1 MKLLLRQAIH
11 RQFCLQR
18 LCQIVSSS
26 FDCSWIHNHMG
37 CWNIVLR
44 FSALFTKMRT
54 DPSNTTALVK
64 LAHKVIFYG
73 KHTLTSAIHV
83 KILIAEVESM

>member
-18 LCQIVSSS
+18 LCQVVSSP
-26 FDCSWIHNHMG
+26 FDFSWIHNHMG

-44 FSALFTKMRT
+44 FSALFTKMGT
-54 DPSNTTALVK
+54 DPSNTTSLLK
-64 LAHKVIFYG
+64 LAHKVIFYRN
-73 KHTLTSAIHV
+73 HALASVIHI
-83 KILIAEVESM
+83 KILVAEVESM